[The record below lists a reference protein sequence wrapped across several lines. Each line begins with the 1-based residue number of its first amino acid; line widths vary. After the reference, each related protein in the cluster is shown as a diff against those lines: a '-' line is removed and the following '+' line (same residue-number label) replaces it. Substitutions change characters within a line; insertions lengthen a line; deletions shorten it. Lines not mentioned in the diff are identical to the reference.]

1 MASHNAVAES
11 IDGVAECLST
21 DRAVLDRVVGELDA
35 LRLPV
40 INHRH
45 PSVRVKHFIAKERG
59 GVATEENVQAAHVL
73 REEARLVQR
82 KAEASAW
89 RGTMCNTTQPLHLTP
104 VMYQGRPSLGLEV
117 EIVETAGRW
126 AGTLTVGVTYLP
138 NMNPDRHDL
147 YMDIQDHPSTA
158 SRNQYCWEF
167 RNARGQRN
175 RDVKIKPSRPTTSA
189 ITHTVAVMIHIDEE
203 PELCAYYNGIRD
215 GHVPSPQLEEAL
227 EEMASDCGLG
237 NRSARIA
244 VSSTFSMPFAG
255 RCSGLSVMTSAG
267 TIACLL
273 RSPLK

>member
-1 MASHNAVAES
+1 MASRKSVVAES

-82 KAEASAW
+82 KAE
-89 RGTMCNTTQPLHLTP
+89 Q
-104 VMYQGRPSLGLEV
+104 
-117 EIVETAGRW
+117 RW

-158 SRNQYCWEF
+158 SRMTRSRHY
-167 RNARGQRN
+167 QR
-175 RDVKIKPSRPTTSA
+175 RWPCSRLHWP
-189 ITHTVAVMIHIDEE
+189 
-203 PELCAYYNGIRD
+203 PPPRRQR
-215 GHVPSPQLEEAL
+215 PQR
-227 EEMASDCGLG
+227 
-237 NRSARIA
+237 RSR
-244 VSSTFSMPFAG
+244 
-255 RCSGLSVMTSAG
+255 LW
-267 TIACLL
+267 
-273 RSPLK
+273 SPL